1 MTNTANQLQLES
13 KSDISNPILSI
24 WSQWFGNKEQRNKIN
39 QDKKKR
45 RAEESKLIKL
55 TTFPDSLSVEL
66 NEELAKFCAGKIHE
80 QSSLARIQALTR
92 RRRIMHLKMLSMAE
106 TRAHE
111 NQLIINNVIDE
122 LRCTG
127 ELESLIIKHLDKKSL
142 VENIDV
148 KTQVI
153 SEEAC
158 SSTINIELDITK
170 TRIEK
175 LADCG
180 EEDEDGSI
188 LKPTEYATK
197 KAIDLV
203 SEVAQL
209 CHHSFSKAWVLA
221 ENNGGIYLIWSK
233 PDSEKELRVL
243 VPHKEEFKIYL
254 YHEEKDKYD
263 SVDDAAAKDLSDWI
277 NWINS

>member
-24 WSQWFGNKEQRNKIN
+24 WSQWFGNKEQRNNIN

-45 RAEESKLIKL
+45 RAEESKLMKL
-55 TTFPDSLSVEL
+55 TTFSDSLSVEF

-80 QSSLARIQALTR
+80 QSSHARRQASMR
-92 RRRIMHLKMLSMAE
+92 RHRIMHLKMLSMAE
-106 TRAHE
+106 IRAHE

-142 VENIDV
+142 VENVDV

-158 SSTINIELDITK
+158 SSTINIELNILK
-170 TRIEK
+170 NRIEE
-175 LADCG
+175 LAEDE
-180 EEDEDGSI
+180 EEDEDGFI
-188 LKPTEYATK
+188 LKPTEYAINKT
-197 KAIDLV
+197 IDLI
-203 SEVAQL
+203 SEVAKL
-209 CHHSFSKAWVLA
+209 CYHSFSKAWVST
-221 ENNGGIYLIWSK
+221 ESNGGIYLTWSN

-243 VPHKEEFKIYL
+243 VPYKEELKVYL
-254 YHEEKDKYD
+254 YHEEKEDYGSKND
-263 SVDDAAAKDLSDWI
+263 VASKDLSCWI
-277 NWINS
+277 SWINS